1 MYKMANWHDCSRA
14 EVKEFWEKIEKILVG
29 GEYQEIKRLK
39 LSMRNSYYHLL
50 TFVADMYKNKEI
62 NEEQLNYWNQEEA
75 YNFFTQDKWS
85 QWEKK
90 HTWKRPKAKDPT
102 EAYYRGELLDL
113 TLKDHAL
120 VSRLKRSRGF
130 IFMEKAGFLQ
140 DLKIISSYGWCIL
153 AGEGF
158 SSRELRETIMRSFSD
173 RPIVVL
179 HDFDVA
185 GGMIHDV
192 FKDGSRR
199 TEHLDL
205 TFDNVVDLGL
215 REVDIDELNLPKAP
229 ESIRVRKKN
238 PNAWRVELN
247 ALTVLAR
254 NRNIKN
260 PLLWYVAK
268 RMYEEGMDLFE
279 ESQKLHD
286 ALIAHI
292 KHQFWIAIYSRTAD
306 LIKEAIEFFNIDD
319 DDITEILSS
328 SHSNW
333 DYFSETELLKLDPFI
348 KEIIGREIEP
358 ILKEGEEYAKEL
370 LKKAGVDMSEFE

>member
-1 MYKMANWHDCSRA
+1 MCKMANWHECSRA

-29 GEYQEIKRLK
+29 GEYKEIKSLK
-39 LSMRNSYYHLL
+39 LTMRNSYYHLL
-50 TFVADMYKNKEI
+50 TFVAEMFQNGAI
-62 NEEQLNYWNQEEA
+62 NEKQLNYWNQEEA

-102 EAYYRGELLDL
+102 TAYYRGDLLDL
-113 TLKDHAL
+113 TLKDYEL
-120 VSRLKRSRGF
+120 VAYLRRSRGF
-130 IFMEKAGFLQ
+130 IFMEKEGFLQ

-153 AGEGF
+153 AGQGF

-205 TFDNVVDLGL
+205 TFENVLDLGL
-215 REVDIDELNLPKAP
+215 REIDIDELDLPKAP
-229 ESIRVRKKN
+229 ESLRVRKKN
-238 PNAWRVELN
+238 PDAWRVELN

-254 NRNIKN
+254 KRNIKN

-279 ESQKLHD
+279 EAQKLHQ

-292 KHQFWIAIYSRTAD
+292 SHQFWVSIYSRTAD
-306 LIKEAIEFFNIDD
+306 LIEKAIKVFNIEDE
-319 DDITEILSS
+319 DITEILKSD
-328 SHSNW
+328 HSNW
-333 DYFSETELLKLDPFI
+333 GYFTEEEYKKLDPFI

-358 ILKEGEEYAKEL
+358 IIKEGEEYAKEL
-370 LKKAGVDMSEFE
+370 LKEAGVDMSEFE